1 MGSKITKNDLHY
13 ESKLVH
19 DREKGA
25 KHSKKNGPHGLW
37 MPTNGSRRAHLQ
49 SPF

>member
-13 ESKLVH
+13 ESKLVYVSE
-19 DREKGA
+19 RGA
-25 KHSKKNGPHGLW
+25 THSKKNGPHGLW
-37 MPTNGSRRAHLQ
+37 MPVNGSRRAHLP